1 MKKMRIILADDHP
14 LFTSGLTG
22 LMEREEDMTVI
33 NIVHNGT
40 ALLQSLREEEADLVV
55 LDINMPG
62 MNGLDV
68 LQKLRQFYPS
78 LKVVM
83 LSTYAELHLVEKA
96 EKAGAAGYVIKNSD
110 IPELLATL
118 RLVFNGEKSFPNPK
132 KNAGKEESS
141 FTKQFFLTR
150 REKEIIVLI
159 GQNQTNQQIAEQL
172 CLSIYTVE
180 THRKN
185 IMGKLGIKKPGELM
199 QYILEQG
206 LTSS

>member
-1 MKKMRIILADDHP
+1 MQKMRIILADDHP

-22 LMEREEDMTVI
+22 LMEREPDMKVI
-33 NIVHNGT
+33 NVVHNGP
-40 ALLQSLREEEADLVV
+40 ALLQLLRQEEADLVV

-62 MNGLDV
+62 MNGIDI
-68 LQKLRQFYPS
+68 LQKLRQYYTQ

-83 LSTYAELHLVEKA
+83 LSTYAEPHLVEKA
-96 EKAGAAGYVIKNSD
+96 EKAGADGYVVKNSD
-110 IPELLATL
+110 IPELLGTL
-118 RLVFNGEKSFPNPK
+118 RSVFNGVKSFPNLK
-132 KNAGKEESS
+132 KGTGKEEDS
-141 FTKQFFLTR
+141 FSKQFFLTR
-150 REKEIIVLI
+150 REKEIIGLI

-185 IMGKLGIKKPGELM
+185 IMEKLGIKKPGALM

-206 LTSS
+206 LMPS